1 MIPNTPGQNIGRL
14 NFCLIL
20 FSTAI
25 IGLRMYVR
33 RFMVKSV
40 GLDDLLA
47 VLAWVGCLSPWLH
60 AGINSPLG
68 SDHGPVSA
76 GDAR

>member
-14 NFCLIL
+14 NFFLIL
-20 FSTAI
+20 FSTAVI
-25 IGLRMYVR
+25 
-33 RFMVKSV
+33 

>member
-1 MIPNTPGQNIGRL
+1 
-14 NFCLIL
+14 
-20 FSTAI
+20 
-25 IGLRMYVR
+25 MYVR